1 MKANEIKSR
10 KKQKS
15 NRVQRIKVYIVM
27 FGFFLLALS
36 VGLNL
41 YLFVRVV
48 KMERKMKQLY
58 SMETIQMFA
67 KEDMILGGK

>member
-1 MKANEIKSR
+1 MKANETKSR

-15 NRVQRIKVYIVM
+15 NRVQRLKVFIVM
-27 FGFFLLALS
+27 FVFFLLTLS

-48 KMERKMKQLY
+48 KMEQKMKQLY
-58 SMETIQMFA
+58 SMETIQA
-67 KEDMILGGK
+67 VVEEDMILGGK

>member
-15 NRVQRIKVYIVM
+15 NRVQRLKVYIVM